1 MSVFQPPQKKGGE
14 GVKIRVDTG
23 KNEKW
28 GFCIF
33 ARKILE
39 FAKSLPKTHIFTFR
53 VIFYDIFAK
62 LYVRA
67 NPSQNSVWECGSGVD
82 AHHHQ
87 KGRKNNRKSI
97 KK

>member
-1 MSVFQPPQKKGGE
+1 MFAQKL
-14 GVKIRVDTG
+14 
-23 KNEKW
+23 
-28 GFCIF
+28 IF
-33 ARKILE
+33 SFFVLSQ
-39 FAKSLPKTHIFTFR
+39 F
-53 VIFYDIFAK
+53 FYIFAK